1 MSRKVTLMVVPEGG
15 QGVFSRTIRL
25 SLFRFLLVFI
35 CVWTVALA
43 AATVFYA
50 RLSVLA
56 VRASIL
62 EEENHNLRGY
72 LARVVDIEKNFKKNR
87 ELVARLAQ
95 MAGVDLEDYDQPGRI
110 GLDSALAALPDSMI
124 GRPPIDTAAEQIP
137 LTKEELA
144 RQTIPQG
151 RPLYGWI
158 TRAFSEGED
167 SGNGHAG
174 LDFAVKKGT
183 AVSATA
189 SGTVVFAG
197 WEDNLGY
204 LVRIN
209 HGNGF
214 ETLYGHND
222 KLLVQEGM
230 KVLKGDVI
238 ALSGNTG
245 YSTAPHLHYEIR
257 KDGEPVDPN
266 PFID

>member
-1 MSRKVTLMVVPEGG
+1 MVVPEGG
-15 QGVFSRTIRL
+15 QGVISRTIRL
-25 SLFRFLLVFI
+25 SLLRFLLIFVGI
-35 CVWTVALA
+35 WVVILVV
-43 AATVFYA
+43 ATVFYA

-56 VRASIL
+56 IKASVL

-72 LARVVDIEKNFKKNR
+72 LARVVDIEKSFKKNR

-95 MAGVDLEDYDQPGRI
+95 MAGVDLEEYDQPGSI
-110 GLDSALAALPDSMI
+110 SLDSALVTLPDSAI
-124 GRPPIDTAAEQIP
+124 SQPPVDTTEHQIP
-137 LTKEELA
+137 LTKEQLA
-144 RQTIPQG
+144 KQTTPQG
-151 RPLYGWI
+151 RPLYGWV
-158 TRAFSEGED
+158 TRAFSEGD
-167 SGNGHAG
+167 SSGNRHAG
-174 LDFAVKKGT
+174 LDFAVKRGT
-183 AVSATA
+183 AVAATA

-197 WEDNLGY
+197 WDENLGY
-204 LVRIN
+204 LVKID

-257 KDGEPVDPN
+257 KNGKPVDPT
-266 PFID
+266 PYLE